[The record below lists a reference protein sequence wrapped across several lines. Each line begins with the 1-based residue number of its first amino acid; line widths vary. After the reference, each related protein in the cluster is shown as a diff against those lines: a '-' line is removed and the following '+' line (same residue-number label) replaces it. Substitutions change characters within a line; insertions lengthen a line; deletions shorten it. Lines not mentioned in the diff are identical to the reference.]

1 MSEEALY
8 RPASDFLCTAI
19 DGEVPFAGGEFAEQN
34 LARLIEY
41 TSSEDD
47 SNRDW
52 ATLLLAQLELDRADV
67 VEALLRAADDENQ
80 YVRGE
85 AIVGL
90 AKLSHPEAFI
100 LVHRELQNEVVQLQV
115 FEAAEILADSRLL
128 DDLQRF
134 QDPSD
139 EPKVDEAARAAF
151 EACQKRGSQ
160 EK

>member
-8 RPASDFLCTAI
+8 RPASDFLRMAI
-19 DGEVPFAGGEFAEQN
+19 DGEVPFVSGEFAEQN

-41 TSSEDD
+41 TSDEDE

-67 VEALLRAADDENQ
+67 IEALLRAADDKNQ

-90 AKLSHPEAFI
+90 AELSHPDAFK
-100 LVHRELQNEVVQLQV
+100 LVHRELQSEFAQLQV
-115 FEAAEILADSRLL
+115 FEAAEILADPRLL
-128 DDLQRF
+128 EDLECF

-139 EPKVDEAARAAF
+139 EPTVDEAARAAF
-151 EACQKRGSQ
+151 KACQERG
-160 EK
+160 KI